1 MIGDRPIDGGGKA
14 LGIHFIRFRNPE
26 GRFRDQNALDE
37 MTPDYEI
44 SSLKELNNPMP
55 ESEYQAE
62 IRRIASMQK
71 APDYAALDKVIAKA
85 PSFQRNTGHNSS
97 KTCSDTPPQTQ
108 IKAPR
113 RSTTSGPGLHSHSA
127 TIKQPTTA
135 SSYA

>member
-85 PSFQRNTGHNSS
+85 PSFYREIP
-97 KTCSDTPPQTQ
+97 DTT
-108 IKAPR
+108 PR
-113 RSTTSGPGLHSHSA
+113 RHARIRRRRLRSRRRGALLHPVRDCTH
-127 TIKQPTTA
+127 TPQL
-135 SSYA
+135 